1 MTSLVS
7 PAVKD
12 AEQEPNID
20 APRPRREPRPSKKKL
35 EDLEN
40 TQQCEELKR
49 KKARKEPGEK
59 DQNLKKPSSKQ
70 KQTDQEPEVS
80 RKKKSVSK
88 KRKVADPKDTQDR
101 GFISAANTQR
111 VQNLLERRQ
120 HVSWKPEVVEI
131 EEGEEENRT
140 NQPASSLQPKSK
152 PQPSGIHLHVA
163 QSAVPAEPVQINS
176 EPQPRPIN
184 VVKSTDTVSNS
195 RSQPADTFQQRDV
208 PNLMHQL
215 LADKQ
220 SNGSESTPFPPQQSS
235 NLSIATRSPSSSHY
249 KSASPVNPASRF
261 QFSSTPLGSSHS
273 ALRGR
278 PLPSHL
284 SMSSPQQ
291 FINSSEVLSSPVI
304 PQQEFSIS
312 QSLSHCSDYDVSDLE
327 GPITY
332 SPRNRNLHQLQTV
345 RGHISRDDSWHS
357 TSSFS
362 ADVNTSCPSCQPLLQ
377 SLSNRLSSL
386 EAEVEKLRRKQRK
399 VWKFIISVKDL
410 FKGSLTDLFNPLLR
424 KIYPHITLSF
434 LTWKILF
441 SKCQW

>member
-7 PAVKD
+7 PAVKG
-12 AEQEPNID
+12 AEQEPDIN

-40 TQQCEELKR
+40 IQQREGLKR
-49 KKARKEPGEK
+49 KKARKEHGEE

-70 KQTDQEPEVS
+70 KQTDQESEVS
-80 RKKKSVSK
+80 HKKKSVSK

-120 HVSWKPEVVEI
+120 HVSCKPEVPVVEI

-140 NQPASSLQPKSK
+140 NQPSSSLQPKSK
-152 PQPSGIHLHVA
+152 PQSSSIHLHVV
-163 QSAVPAEPVQINS
+163 QSAVPAEPVQMNS
-176 EPQPRPIN
+176 ESQPRPIN
-184 VVKSTDTVSNS
+184 VVKSTDSVSNS
-195 RSQPADTFQQRDV
+195 QSQPADAFQQRDV

-235 NLSIATRSPSSSHY
+235 NLSIATRSPSSPNY

-291 FINSSEVLSSPVI
+291 FMNSSDVLSSPVI

-327 GPITY
+327 SPITY
-332 SPRNRNLHQLQTV
+332 SPRNSNLHQLQTV
-345 RGHISRDDSWHS
+345 RGHISRDGSWHR

-377 SLSNRLSSL
+377 SLSNRLTSL

-399 VWKFIISVKDL
+399 VQKFIISVKDL
-410 FKGSLTDLFNPLLR
+410 LR
-424 KIYPHITLSF
+424 NH
-434 LTWKILF
+434 
-441 SKCQW
+441 